1 MNKKNLYL
9 NIIFGIIGII
19 LIAFF
24 LNRIGIDNILTKIKE
39 SSSGI
44 LLLLILPIF
53 WFLFHA
59 LGTHFTL
66 NSINRKNIGILRLTL
81 LQAVSYGISWAQ
93 PMQGIVGEPI
103 KLLFLDK
110 KKHDLEDFSASL
122 MIDNTIN
129 LLSNLI
135 ITFGAI
141 VAIGT
146 LSTIPTIV
154 KIISYITLFVIVILF
169 LLLIHIQKNGIFSAI
184 LKIFKK
190 LKVLKKFREA
200 KAEPFAKIDQNINHF
215 YTHRK
220 KDFFASLTFHFME
233 RLYGVGEFYL
243 IFMILSPNNSIS
255 IITCLFIFGIINM
268 IDNVLF
274 FIQIGGME
282 SYTSLLLESLGL
294 SLNQLNL
301 TVPLFRRI
309 RMLFWS
315 IIALMIFLPLKK
327 IIKN

>member
-1 MNKKNLYL
+1 MNKKNLSL
-9 NIIFGIIGII
+9 NLIFGAIGII
-19 LIAFF
+19 LITIFV
-24 LNRIGIDNILTKIKE
+24 NRIGLENLLTKIK
-39 SSSGI
+39 STPCGI
-44 LLLLILPIF
+44 LLLLGLPLF

-66 NSINRKNIGILRLTL
+66 NSTNRKNIGILRLTL
-81 LQAVSYGISWAQ
+81 LQTVSYGISWAQ
-93 PMQGIVGEPI
+93 PMQGLVGEPI

-110 KKHDLEDFSASL
+110 KKHDFEDFSASL

-146 LSTIPTIV
+146 ITAIPPTVKTVTYIV
-154 KIISYITLFVIVILF
+154 LLVIVVLF
-169 LLLIHIQKNGIFSAI
+169 LLLIRIQKNGIFSAI

-200 KAEPFAKIDQNINHF
+200 KAEPFTKIDKKISHF

-220 KDFFASLTFHFME
+220 KDFFASLSFHFME

-243 IFMILSPNNSIS
+243 IFSILSPDNSIN
-255 IITCLFIFGIINM
+255 IITCLFIFGIVNM
-268 IDNVLF
+268 LDNVLF

-315 IIALMIFLPLKK
+315 IIALIIFIPFKK
-327 IIKN
+327 SIKN